1 MILSQVSFM
10 PSLRSTLL
18 TQVERFL
25 TWRKISA
32 TRFGYLSCGDP
43 GFVRKLRSGGDFRA
57 STMER
62 VINFM
67 GAGRK

>member
-1 MILSQVSFM
+1 MILSQASFM
-10 PSLRSTLL
+10 ATLRNTILKH
-18 TQVERFL
+18 VERFL
-25 TWRKISA
+25 ILRKISA